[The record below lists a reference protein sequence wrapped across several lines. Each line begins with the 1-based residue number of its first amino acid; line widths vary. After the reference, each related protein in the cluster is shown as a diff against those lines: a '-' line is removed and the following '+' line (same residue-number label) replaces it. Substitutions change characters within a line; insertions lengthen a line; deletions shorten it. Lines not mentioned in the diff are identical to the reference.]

1 MCTISIS
8 SVQGATEPTA
18 ASLLVILRQE
28 LNAVQMLVT
37 MPSLRDFQHLL
48 ASMIQ
53 VQLKWQSEMVSSME
67 SIGINVRLSDA
78 SMTRKEIMTAHLL
91 WNSVN
96 IEWWQWQRWW
106 WHQQW
111 QQWWCSLIF
120 AILIICTSPLQ
131 HDMRINADV
140 YFYFHQCIM
149 FMPIDSEYRLQ
160 RSGKGG
166 VVTGANVFASPCE

>member
-1 MCTISIS
+1 MCTIPIS

-37 MPSLRDFQHLL
+37 MPSLRDFQQLL

-96 IEWWQWQRWW
+96 IEWWQWQQWW
-106 WHQQW
+106 WHQQ
-111 QQWWCSLIF
+111 
-120 AILIICTSPLQ
+120 
-131 HDMRINADV
+131 
-140 YFYFHQCIM
+140 
-149 FMPIDSEYRLQ
+149 
-160 RSGKGG
+160 
-166 VVTGANVFASPCE
+166 